1 MALSLYVYT
10 DDDEGNKVKV
20 LTTTNRQSTAIDF
33 VRQVNDYFIVE
44 RPELEVTKTNILPQ
58 NINRGVWFA
67 GVILNNLFHKLGKH
81 NVLFITNYNDSQWNT
96 FEINHPEV
104 SNPNAAKANLTALWA
119 PLLNETMDGICS
131 VKYTASFMSGT
142 QSLVKYIFGAWGVP
156 ATNSNK
162 KYNLGD
168 TDWEIEPPVKKYD
181 AVVMVGI
188 PNPSGQVHN
197 IEDIKSTFA
206 PYCTDDFILLDM
218 FDDENI
224 KLDVA
229 KLWPNFDSEEFK
241 KIGQRRPQRIE
252 GDKLS
257 VVEEFRTIN
266 TYSLFTEEELD
277 DANDQWNRISD
288 LQVEYYMDFY

>member
-1 MALSLYVYT
+1 MAQSLYVYT
-10 DDDEGNKVKV
+10 DDDEGNKIKL
-20 LTTTNRQSTAIDF
+20 LTIGNRHLIANELK
-33 VRQVNDYFIVE
+33 RQVDDYFITQ
-44 RPELEVTKTNILPQ
+44 RPELVVTKTDILPHT
-58 NINRGVWFA
+58 INRGIYFS
-67 GVILNNLFHKLGKH
+67 GVVLNNLFHKLGRH

-104 SNPNAAKANLTALWA
+104 SNPNSAKANLNALWA
-119 PLLNETMDGICS
+119 PLLNETMDNICS
-131 VKYTASFMSGT
+131 VKYTASFMSGS
-142 QSLVKYIFGAWGVP
+142 QSLVKYIFGAWNVP
-156 ATNSNK
+156 VTNCNK

-168 TDWEIEPPVKKYD
+168 TDWEIETPVKKYD

-188 PNPSGQVHN
+188 PNPSGQVYN

-206 PYCTDDFILLDM
+206 PYCTDDFILLDI

-229 KLWPNFDSEEFK
+229 KLWPDFDPEEFK

-257 VVEEFRTIN
+257 VVEEFRSIN
-266 TYSLFTEEELD
+266 TYSLFSDGLD
-277 DANDQWNRISD
+277 KSTNQWNRISD
-288 LQVEYYMDFY
+288 LQVEYYLDFY